1 MATETPHTTETETP
15 EENVLLTDEQL
26 LQMFDGADV
35 EIDWGIAERIS
46 PAIIAEI
53 DALERAERT
62 MERWNT
68 GTKTFTYRDDKL
80 LDILLAYVQGKPVDR
95 AKVSAM
101 NKKTLRL
108 MVQGTAISYYVHIPD
123 EVLTRQQTDALQ
135 IKRTLRSIKIEKQ
148 RKLVLGFRFTSAD
161 DIERTILALSHYCI
175 NTVH

>member
-1 MATETPHTTETETP
+1 MTTETKQVSETSTP
-15 EENVLLTDEQL
+15 DETALLTEEQL

-62 MERWNT
+62 MERWNA

-101 NKKTLRL
+101 NKKTIRL

-135 IKRTLRSIKIEKQ
+135 IKRTLKSIKVEKQ
-148 RKLVLGFRFTSAD
+148 HRLVLGFRFSSAD
-161 DIERTILALSHYCI
+161 DIESTILALSHYCI